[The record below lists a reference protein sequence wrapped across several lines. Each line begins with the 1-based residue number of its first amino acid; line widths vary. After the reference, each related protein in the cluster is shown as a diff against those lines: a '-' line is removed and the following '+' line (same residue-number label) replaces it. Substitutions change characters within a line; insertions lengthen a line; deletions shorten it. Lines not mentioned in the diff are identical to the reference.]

1 MYICI
6 PYIHINASL
15 LGNTCC
21 RISHNFTILTCPLTE
36 TRRECLLTLN
46 HGCNASTQDNWEVR
60 TVQTSR
66 MTASFGNLFFV
77 GFQFCFTS
85 TFGFVV
91 IFAGGCCVLF
101 FSWLELHL
109 LWRIFPNRIAGF
121 VSMSLPLIFFVKCFV
136 HKSPDL
142 HGNHGFLNGVPLTLN
157 DLVVSTHLKNI
168 SQNGS
173 FPQSKGL
180 KKGLKPPPRWW
191 SSNTLMKKHAILLYC
206 SSLIVLSSHV
216 SF

>member
-1 MYICI
+1 MSFDSEPWLQRFNPGQLRSTDC
-6 PYIHINASL
+6 P
-15 LGNTCC
+15 
-21 RISHNFTILTCPLTE
+21 NFKDDSQL
-36 TRRECLLTLN
+36 
-46 HGCNASTQDNWEVR
+46 WESV
-60 TVQTSR
+60 
-66 MTASFGNLFFV
+66 
-77 GFQFCFTS
+77 FCWLP
-85 TFGFVV
+85 
-91 IFAGGCCVLF
+91 VLF
-101 FSWLELHL
+101 HLNFWICCDFCGGLLCFVFSWLELHL

-142 HGNHGFLNGVPLTLN
+142 HGNHGFLNWVSLTLN